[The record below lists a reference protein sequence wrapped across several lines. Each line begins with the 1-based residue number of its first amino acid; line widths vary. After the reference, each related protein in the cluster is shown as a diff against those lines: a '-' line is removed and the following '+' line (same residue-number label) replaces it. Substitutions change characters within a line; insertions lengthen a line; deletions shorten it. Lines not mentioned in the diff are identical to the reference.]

1 MNPNLKCH
9 FVKQLAIYSQRML
22 YGYRCDMEPLF
33 ADIETVRRFIT
44 IEDHIIQCALNGTII
59 NDLNE
64 YRRSI
69 QSTYTKACRGC

>member
-9 FVKQLAIYSQRML
+9 FVKQLAIYSQRIL
-22 YGYRCDMEPLF
+22 NGYKCDMDALF
-33 ADIETVRRFIT
+33 NDIKTVRRFIT
-44 IEDHIIQCALNGTII
+44 IEDNVVECALKGAII

-69 QSTYTKACRGC
+69 QTNYTRACRGC